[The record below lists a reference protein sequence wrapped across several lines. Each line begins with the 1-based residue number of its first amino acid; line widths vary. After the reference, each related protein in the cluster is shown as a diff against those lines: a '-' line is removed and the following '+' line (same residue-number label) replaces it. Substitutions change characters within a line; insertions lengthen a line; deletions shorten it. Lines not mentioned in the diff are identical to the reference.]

1 MYIIYMNVELSVI
14 VPCYKVEK
22 YVARCLDSLLKQ
34 TINEIEIICVNDGSP
49 DHTIDILKRYQE
61 KYSDKVRVIDK
72 CNEGVWKARLE
83 GVTEAKGKYVG
94 FIDADDYVKPNY
106 AEIMLDTAINYA
118 ADITICGFER
128 MDMETGIV
136 FSREMCKKENAFSP
150 KNNPAKLISINGAVW
165 NKIFKADL
173 IKNMKTIANPPTI
186 WEDIV
191 FQLLLYSKVKKVAYA
206 GECLI
211 YYMVHQNSAINT
223 VKLEQIEEIYCA
235 LTEVRDIYAEN
246 ATDMLSLFD
255 TIAFLHLGISLNFR
269 LSCDKTLDLKSIF
282 QKNNAI
288 LNQKFPLWKKSKYLR
303 FSYMVKNGFANWKLW
318 IMKLIYQM
326 HGLRLFLSV
335 YRFMINKLKI
345 DIKW

>member
-1 MYIIYMNVELSVI
+1 MNVKLSVI
-14 VPCYKVEK
+14 VPCYKAEK
-22 YVARCLDSLLKQ
+22 YISRCLDSLLKQ

-61 KYSDKVRVIDK
+61 KYSDKIVVIDK
-72 CNEGVWKARLE
+72 YNEGVWKARLD

-106 AEIMLDTAINYA
+106 AEIMLNTAMHYD

-128 MDMETGIV
+128 IDMETATV
-136 FSREMCKKENAFSP
+136 FSREMCKKEEAFSP
-150 KNNPAKLISINGAVW
+150 EDNLSKLISINGAVW
-165 NKIFKADL
+165 NKIYKTDL
-173 IKNMKTIANPPTI
+173 IKNMKIIDNPPTV

-191 FQLLLYSKVKKVAYA
+191 FQLLLYPEVKKVAYT

-211 YYMVHQNSAINT
+211 HYMVHQNSAIST
-223 VKLEQIEEIYCA
+223 VKIEQIEEVYCA
-235 LTEVRDIYAEN
+235 MSEVRNIYEEN
-246 ATDMLSLFD
+246 AVNMLSLFD

-269 LSCDKTLDLKSIF
+269 LSCDKELDFRSVF
-282 QKNNAI
+282 RENNTI
-288 LNQKFPLWKKSKYLR
+288 LNQKFPFWKKSKYLR
-303 FSYMVKNGFANWKLW
+303 ICYIAKGGFDNWKLW

-326 HGLRLFLSV
+326 HGLSLFLAV